1 MKIHDL
7 LESHSNE
14 DQFTFMINCQNLS
27 NHDGKKI
34 LFSSENRMG
43 DKEIKQALK
52 DAVEN
57 IKKKDYEKALKDVK
71 KVLSK
76 DKNNYKALIFCGLCL
91 AEQGQNDKAVQ
102 AYTRATNQCPDQA
115 EGWKGLAKFYEKQHQ
130 ADGVNLDE
138 KWKRDY
144 MEVLTKLQGFTLE
157 DLPKYSDTCSKL
169 ASLQVR
175 HLFTKVKFTW

>member
-1 MKIHDL
+1 M
-7 LESHSNE
+7 S
-14 DQFTFMINCQNLS
+14 
-27 NHDGKKI
+27 
-34 LFSSENRMG
+34 

-102 AYTRATNQCPDQA
+102 AYKRATNQCPDQA
-115 EGWKGLAKFYEKQHQ
+115 EGWKGLAKFYEKQQ
-130 ADGVNLDE
+130 QMEEGKMDE
-138 KWKRDY
+138 KCKRDY
-144 MEVLTKLQGFTLE
+144 MEVLAKLQVFTLE
-157 DLPKYSDTCSKL
+157 DLPKYSDACAKL
-169 ASLQVR
+169 VSLQVI
-175 HLFTKVKFTW
+175 H